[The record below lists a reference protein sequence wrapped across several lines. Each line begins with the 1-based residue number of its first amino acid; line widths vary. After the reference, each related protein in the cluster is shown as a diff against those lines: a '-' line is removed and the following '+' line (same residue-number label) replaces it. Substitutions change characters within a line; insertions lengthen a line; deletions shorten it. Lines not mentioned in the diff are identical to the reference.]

1 VGEAVARSFWDR
13 ETKRWVPEEE
23 YRGPVGKPAGP
34 YVIGD
39 LPDHVSPIT
48 KEVLGGRAARRRHMK
63 EHKVVDMRDFPQT
76 RTRAPKPLPDLDQ
89 TLKQAWAK
97 VHGE

>member
-1 VGEAVARSFWDR
+1 MARSFWDR
-13 ETKRWVPEEE
+13 DLKRWVSEEE
-23 YRGPVGKPAGP
+23 YRGPRGVPSGP

-48 KEVLGGRAARRRHMK
+48 KEVLSGRAARRRHMK
-63 EHKVVDMRDFPQT
+63 EHKVVDMRDFPNKPRQ
-76 RTRAPKPLPDLDQ
+76 PKPLPDLDQ